1 MDLLSAA
8 ILGIVEGL
16 TEFLPVSSTGHL
28 IIASRLMGLP
38 QTEFL
43 KSFEIAIQLGAIA
56 AVAWVCRATL
66 LHDRAALKKIAVGFV
81 PTAILGVL
89 LHDVVKRYLLSSESV
104 VLWALGIGGAVLVA
118 FELLRPSP
126 AGKEPE
132 VGKITYRQAV
142 VIGLAQSL
150 AMIPGVSRSAA
161 TVVGGLAQGIDRAT
175 TVQFSFLLA
184 VPTMLAATGLDLVKS
199 ADAFSRGDAAALAVG
214 FVTSFVVALAAVKFL
229 LQFVRTRTFVPF
241 GIYRMVAAVAFWV
254 LLMR

>member
-66 LHDRAALKKIAVGFV
+66 LHDRGALKKIAAGFV
-81 PTAILGVL
+81 PTALLGVL
-89 LHDVVKRYLLSSESV
+89 LHDVVKQQLLSSETV
-104 VLWALGIGGAVLVA
+104 VLWALGIGGVGLIA
-118 FELLRPSP
+118 FEMLRPSP
-126 AGKEPE
+126 AGKEPDL
-132 VGKITYRQAV
+132 GKITYRQAV
-142 VIGLAQSL
+142 IIGFAQSL

-184 VPTMLAATGLDLVKS
+184 VPTMLAATGLDLAKS
-199 ADAFSRGDAAALAVG
+199 AGTFSRGDAAALAVG
-214 FVTSFVVALAAVKFL
+214 FVMSFIVALAAVKFL

-241 GIYRMVAAVAFWV
+241 GVYRIVAAVAFWMILV
-254 LLMR
+254 